1 MESSLIG
8 RNASPASSAAVPA
21 VLWCVGLL
29 VVGIAVSGRLF
40 RSRTS

>member
-1 MESSLIG
+1 
-8 RNASPASSAAVPA
+8 